1 VPEGV
6 IVKEVDY
13 LSKSGLTAALQGQDA
28 VIDTTFAKDAVTSSN
43 LIEAAVAVGVHR
55 FILSEYGN
63 DLDNPKVAALPV
75 LYFKMAN
82 YQLIKEKARENDI
95 TWTALAT
102 GPFLDG
108 YLHTGSLGIQ
118 LKDKKATLFNDGK
131 NVIPFTPV
139 AIVGHATAA
148 VLLHPDE
155 TKNRRVYVSAA
166 CKSQVDLLDL
176 AKDALGPDGWEVQSR
191 DMEPAYEQA
200 LADIQAGKVDMMVFS
215 TLMQYAISNP
225 EYCQPWMKNDNE
237 LLGVKQLNDAE
248 LKDMIKSIA
257 SGEWASKVL
266 RR

>member
-28 VIDTTFAKDAVTSSN
+28 VIDATFARDAVTSSN
-43 LIEAAVAVGVHR
+43 LIEASVAAGVHR

-63 DLDNPKVAALPV
+63 DLDNPKFAALPILHYKV
-75 LYFKMAN
+75 AN
-82 YQLIKEKARENDI
+82 YQLIQEKAQERGI

-108 YLHTGSLGIQ
+108 YLLTGSLGIQ

-131 NVIPFTPV
+131 GVVPFAPV
-139 AIVGHATAA
+139 AIVGQAAAA

-155 TKNRRVYVSAA
+155 TKNRRVYISAA
-166 CKSQVDLLDL
+166 CKSQADLLNL
-176 AKDALGPDGWEVQSR
+176 GKEALGPDGWAIQSR
-191 DMEPAYEQA
+191 HMEPAYKQS
-200 LADIQAGKVDMMVFS
+200 LADVEAGKVDIKVFG

-225 EYCQPWMKNDNE
+225 EYYQPWMKDDNQ
-237 LLGVKQLNDAE
+237 LLGVKQLSDAE
-248 LKDMIKSIA
+248 AKDMTKSIA
-257 SGEWASKVL
+257 LGEWASS
-266 RR
+266 